1 MKIGARSSHL
11 EMSGRHVT
19 QYQLWVLLHV
29 ASVIVWVG
37 AGTTLG
43 LATLYAQRAAD
54 QALEGL
60 TGFAGWLGP
69 RVLAPSSLAALGFG
83 IVAARSGQW
92 GSPLWVRLGI
102 GAFAVSFLLN
112 VAVRLPL
119 LRRARRGGTAAGGAT
134 RLLRS
139 LALVDLTVLY
149 LTVDDM
155 VAKPTGADSG
165 ALSAGG
171 AVLAVAVLAAT
182 ALATIG
188 RHPPAP
194 LASASGRSR
203 R

>member
-1 MKIGARSSHL
+1 MTH
-11 EMSGRHVT
+11 
-19 QYQLWVLLHV
+19 YQLWVFLHV

-37 AGTTLG
+37 AGTTLV
-43 LATLYAQRAAD
+43 LATLYARRAAD
-54 QALEGL
+54 QPLEAV

-69 RVLAPSSLAALGFG
+69 RVFAPSSLAALGFG
-83 IVAARSGQW
+83 IVAVRSGHW

-119 LRRARRGGTAAGGAT
+119 LRRARRGGTAGGAA

-149 LTVDDM
+149 LAVADM

-165 ALSAGG
+165 ALSVGG
-171 AVLAVAVLAAT
+171 AILAFAVLAAT

-188 RHPPAP
+188 RHPEPA
-194 LASASGRSR
+194 
-203 R
+203 

>member
-1 MKIGARSSHL
+1 MTH
-11 EMSGRHVT
+11 
-19 QYQLWVLLHV
+19 YQLWVFLHV
-29 ASVIVWVG
+29 ASVIVWLG
-37 AGTTLG
+37 AGTTVA

-54 QALEGL
+54 QPLEAM

-69 RVLAPSSLAALGFG
+69 RVFAPSSLAALGFG
-83 IVAARSGQW
+83 IVAVRSGHW

-119 LRRARRGGTAAGGAT
+119 LRRARRGGTAGGAA

-149 LTVDDM
+149 LAVADM

-165 ALSAGG
+165 ALSVGG
-171 AVLAVAVLAAT
+171 AILAFAVLAAT

-188 RHPPAP
+188 RHPEPA
-194 LASASGRSR
+194 
-203 R
+203 